1 MKNLQEVFNQ
11 LQTIK
16 REQKTLKTAYREALA
31 ASSELTETSEQLK
44 GMREKKKQLEQGI
57 KEQFRSELDKLD
69 QLKIEIEAQ
78 NTMLADIALSQ
89 LMSGKTVEV
98 VDLNNNVYEPIFNV
112 RFKKT
117 NTLSMGAA
125 ELGKEK
131 TKKSGQANLGLIP
144 EINHALD

>member
-16 REQKTLKTAYREALA
+16 GEQRTLRSAYREALA
-31 ASSELTETSEQLK
+31 ASAELTEASEQIKNL
-44 GMREKKKQLEQGI
+44 REKKIKIEQTI
-57 KEQFRSELDKLD
+57 KEQFSSELDKLD
-69 QLKIEIEAQ
+69 QLKIDLEAQ

-89 LMSGKTVEV
+89 LMSGQTVEV

-117 NTLSMGAA
+117 NTLAA
-125 ELGKEK
+125 ADGERVKEK
-131 TKKSGQANLGLIP
+131 SKKGEQNNLGLIP
-144 EINHALD
+144 EINHAFD

>member
-16 REQKTLKTAYREALA
+16 REQKTLKAAYREALA
-31 ASSELTETSEQLK
+31 ASAELTETSEQLK
-44 GMREKKKQLEQGI
+44 GMREKKKKLEQGI
-57 KEQFRSELDKLD
+57 KEQFRSEMDKLD
-69 QLKIEIEAQ
+69 QLKIDIEAQ

-98 VDLNNNVYEPIFNV
+98 VDVNNNVYEPIFNV

-117 NTLSMGAA
+117 NTLSTGAEPA
-125 ELGKEK
+125 KEK
-131 TKKSGQANLGLIP
+131 TKKGAQSNLGLIP
-144 EINHALD
+144 EINHAFD

>member
-16 REQKTLKTAYREALA
+16 GEQKTLRSAYREALA
-31 ASSELTETSEQLK
+31 ASNELTETSEQLK
-44 GMREKKKQLEQGI
+44 SLREKKKKIEQAI
-57 KEQFRSELDKLD
+57 KEQFSSELEKLD
-69 QLKIEIEAQ
+69 QLKIDMEAQ

-89 LMSGKTVEV
+89 LMSGQTVEV

-117 NTLSMGAA
+117 NMLSTGAG
-125 ELGKEK
+125 ELVKEK
-131 TKKSGQANLGLIP
+131 TKKGGQADLGLIP
-144 EINHALD
+144 EINHAFD